1 MRLRSINQ
9 DELFD
14 LLTILSIILQLE
26 VQEEQKNQSDND
38 DIMKELQV
46 QDEAFLKK
54 ILANQ
59 KIIIKKLNNL
69 TERLT

>member
-38 DIMKELQV
+38 DIMKELQI